1 MTCTCPLSE
10 AVTDCVAACDDA
22 LSVREQLALK
32 LHPDK
37 NSAPGAEDAF
47 KAVGKAFAILSDP
60 DKRAHYDRYG
70 DSAPQSGGGSQAQQR
85 RYQNDEVSP
94 EDIFN
99 MFFGGG
105 FTNPHRGRRPQPAA
119 RHHSHQAQQGQPQQQ
134 QARGPL
140 GQLAQFLPLLMILLL
155 SLMSIPSAPDVPFR
169 CVVCIDWRSRSAW
182 DICLLTCAYY
192 KTAAC
197 TRRRSTTCSAR
208 RRCRTW

>member
-1 MTCTCPLSE
+1 MSC
-10 AVTDCVAACDDA
+10 DAAA
-22 LSVREQLALK
+22 LSSIQLALK

-70 DSAPQSGGGSQAQQR
+70 DSTPQSGSQAQQR

-105 FTNPHRGRRPQPAA
+105 FAHPHRGRRAQPAA
-119 RHHSHQAQQGQPQQQ
+119 RHSHQAPQGQQQQ

-169 CVVCIDWRSRSAW
+169 CVSHIS
-182 DICLLTCAYY
+182 
-192 KTAAC
+192 AAC
-197 TRRRSTTCSAR
+197 RGAFGYDN
-208 RRCRTW
+208 